1 MPSNWSSTQQRIL
14 DAALKVFTEKG
25 YTEATM
31 EDIVAASESSI
42 GAIYHHF
49 GGMDD
54 VFVALADLFPVA
66 VANHIDND
74 DTETPWTRGFLQT
87 VLDHPDLFRMMV
99 GPGSPP
105 HYSTQHQLFQFLSW
119 RGLTHND
126 GPLGRVLVAILIEAG
141 TFITHSDSDRDIT
154 RVRGAAEAWCD
165 AIIKVGYAE
174 SP

>member
-1 MPSNWSSTQQRIL
+1 MTSLHWSSTQQRIL
-14 DAALKVFTEKG
+14 DAALKVFTEMG

-31 EDIVAASESSI
+31 EDIVALSGSSI

-49 GGMDD
+49 GGKDD
-54 VFVALADLFPVA
+54 VFVALAEQFPLA
-66 VANHIDND
+66 VGALIDRD
-74 DTETPWTRGFLQT
+74 PEEPWTSAFLQA

-126 GPLGRVLVAILIEAG
+126 GPLGRVLVAVLIEAG
-141 TFITHSDSDRDIT
+141 TFVTHSDSESDIA

-174 SP
+174 AP